1 MERPEGQPGL
11 WIPELVEA
19 AARGDE
25 PEQAADA
32 LRLLSGAAEAVGT
45 DWAAG
50 VEARSRAL
58 LSAGP
63 VAEALY
69 MEAIERLAAT
79 PARVDLARAHL
90 LYGEWLRREG
100 RRSHAREE
108 LRASHRMLEAIGL
121 PAFSERAAREL
132 AATGERVRRRTPE
145 ARDELTEREAQIARL
160 AAAGLSNR
168 RIGQRLYISHRTVG
182 YHLAKVFNKLDV
194 DNRAQL
200 HAVLG
205 DAAAPASA
213 GSLDDLT

>member
-1 MERPEGQPGL
+1 
-11 WIPELVEA
+11 
-19 AARGDE
+19 
-25 PEQAADA
+25 
-32 LRLLSGAAEAVGT
+32 
-45 DWAAG
+45 
-50 VEARSRAL
+50 
-58 LSAGP
+58 
-63 VAEALY
+63 

-182 YHLAKVFNKLDV
+182 YHLAKVFYKLDV

-205 DAAAPASA
+205 EAAAPASA